1 MKIFL
6 GNRQHVSTIC
16 SKTSKIIGIICKAR
30 KYFCSKT
37 LLTLYNTLF
46 LPYLNYC
53 NLIWAS
59 TYDSHIEP
67 LLLLQK
73 KGVRI
78 ITFSPP
84 LTHTKPLFQKSNIL
98 PIHSIFKYQVSC
110 FVFYHINKLLPPSLS
125 SLFQFNFE
133 YHNCLTRSRYDIHQ
147 HSLKY
152 HFSIHFQAPTIW
164 NNLLLSFW
172 HSLTISNHKR
182 KIKIFYIYMNKY
194 LSKQD

>member
-53 NLIWAS
+53 NLIWAF

-133 YHNCLTRSRYDIHQ
+133 YHNCLTRSRYDIHK

-152 HFSIHFQAPTIW
+152 HFS
-164 NNLLLSFW
+164 
-172 HSLTISNHKR
+172 TISKHPPYGTTFFSLFGTPLQYPITKE
-182 KIKIFYIYMNKY
+182 KSKYSIYI
-194 LSKQD
+194 